1 MDKTK
6 NRGFS
11 KFLILC
17 FGGFVATIGSG
28 MTSFGLSVYVFE
40 QTGLAF
46 STTLIALLAF
56 LPGILLSPLAGILA
70 DRYDRRLMMILG
82 DGLSVIGLVY
92 ILICIWRGEPQL
104 WQIGIG
110 VTISSVFS
118 SLVEPAFRAT
128 ITDLLSEQEYTK
140 ASGLVQ
146 ISGSARYLISP
157 VIAGLLLAAFD
168 IELVLII
175 DICTI
180 FITVTTTFIARKGIE
195 SRKKIESKSIVKEF
209 KTGWAVLTENKG
221 VLILTVM
228 GTLISFF
235 IAAIQSLST
244 PMSLSFIDSSTL
256 GVAITICAL
265 GMLVSSLLLG
275 FMPIKKG
282 YVNIL
287 WISLFFAGMFMAV
300 FGLRENVILL
310 CVSGFLF
317 FTMLPFANT
326 TLDYLIRTNVD
337 NEVQGRVWGLIGV
350 ISQSGYLAAYVSL
363 GLLADYVFVPL
374 LVEGGALAGS
384 VGRIIGVGAGRG
396 IGFLIIVAGLLLAV
410 LAVVLGRIKAVRNLE
425 KSPAKA
431 KD

>member
-6 NRGFS
+6 NKGFS

-92 ILICIWRGEPQL
+92 ILICIWGGEPQL

-146 ISGSARYLISP
+146 LSGSARYLISP
-157 VIAGLLLAAFD
+157 VIAGLLMAAFD

-195 SRKKIESKSIVKEF
+195 SKKKIENKSIAKEF
-209 KTGWAVLTENKG
+209 KAGWAVLTENKG

-244 PMSLSFIDSSTL
+244 PMLLSFIDSSTL

-265 GMLVSSLLLG
+265 GMLVSSMLLG

-287 WISLFFAGMFMAV
+287 WVSLFFAGIFMAV

-425 KSPAKA
+425 KAPAKA